1 MLLLLGK
8 YFIGITAYLGHLALN
23 KRQIKISN
31 RQAAFAQ
38 RLVEKSAFSTRHY
51 VNAKRLVGAASR
63 REEKKRNREFQKSF
77 MTAI

>member
-23 KRQIKISN
+23 KRQIQISN

-38 RLVEKSAFSTRHY
+38 RLVEKSA
-51 VNAKRLVGAASR
+51 RLLYETLREREASR
-63 REEKKRNREFQKSF
+63 WRSLS
-77 MTAI
+77 

>member
-8 YFIGITAYLGHLALN
+8 DFIEIAAYLGHLTLN
-23 KRQIKISN
+23 KRQIQISN
-31 RQAAFAQ
+31 RQAA
-38 RLVEKSAFSTRHY
+38 KSAFSARGCA
-51 VNAKRLVGAASR
+51 NAKRLVGTASR